1 MLEACQFNQFCL
13 VANMNGI
20 LVIDDFND
28 ENLYEVHFTIVKLQG
43 QQNALFEVDIST
55 MGA

>member
-1 MLEACQFNQFCL
+1 MLEACQFSQFHL

-20 LVIDDFND
+20 LGIYDFND
-28 ENLYEVHFTIVKLQG
+28 ENWYEVHFTIVKLQE
-43 QQNALFEVDIST
+43 QQNALSEVDIST